1 MEIKYKVSMINM
13 FLQKLSEHINEDD
26 TEVEKIRDLIS
37 ELKWENNRYGDNT
50 EKYLFLDNYSIK
62 ELEVL
67 RDAFKDCDARK
78 NVKILNMLIDSLKN
92 PSTTA
97 YSDLRIFAEAL
108 VKYVDDFS
116 EHKWLFRKEDICN
129 VEYIIPYLLYHVDYV
144 PERKVEGYFYEAHVD
159 AEIHTNDIKGYRR
172 QNIHFYFS
180 DISGRTLTEILTQQ
194 KMFIETPELY
204 EDYQKSVL
212 KYENRIK
219 EQGTQYKCF
228 QYVSKDGYSNR
239 FISTKENDNI
249 FEFYHVINDMRGD
262 NRHWVKQE
270 DCHLYRSY
278 KKKREKDF
286 FCKDYYDLPIMP
298 FLFGYNLDTHSEC
311 YFHVDDI
318 ENYEYDHS
326 LRDKLVLPESH
337 KNLLDILVNN
347 SSILKGDIINNK
359 GNGTVVI
366 LEGPPGCGKTLTT
379 EVYSELMNTPLYKV
393 TAGELGTNPKEMEKT
408 LYEVLNKA
416 QRLGCIILIDEC
428 ETFVRKR
435 AEDLTQNAIITTFLR
450 QLEYFNG
457 IMFLTSNKIKDID
470 DAILSRCIAAIRYEE
485 PTEENAKKIWRILSK
500 QFELDK
506 QITDE
511 LINKLVKV
519 FPKAVGRDIKEL
531 LKLTARYCLGLKKDI
546 DIEAFLACAQFRYID
561 VNEQYVEELKNKE
574 VSENE

>member
-1 MEIKYKVSMINM
+1 MDIKYKTSMISTFIRN
-13 FLQKLSEHINEDD
+13 LSERIDEKD
-26 TEVEKIRDLIS
+26 TEVEKIRYLIS

-50 EKYLFLDNYSIK
+50 EKCLFLDTYSIK
-62 ELEVL
+62 ELEII
-67 RDAFKDCDARK
+67 RDAFKACDARK

-92 PSTTA
+92 PSSVT

-108 VKYVDDFS
+108 VKYVDDVS
-116 EHKWLFRKEDICN
+116 EHKWLFRKEDIYDI
-129 VEYIIPYLLYHVDYV
+129 EYIVPYFLYHVEYV
-144 PERKVEGYFYEAHVD
+144 PERKVDGYFYEEHVD
-159 AEIHTNDIKGYRR
+159 VEIHTNGINGYRR
-172 QNIHFYFS
+172 QIIHFYFS
-180 DISGRTLTEILTQQ
+180 DISGRTLTELLAHQ
-194 KMFIETPELY
+194 KIFIETPTLY
-204 EDYQKSVL
+204 EDYQKSLL
-212 KYENRIK
+212 KYEKRIK

-228 QYVSKDGYSNR
+228 QYVPKNNFTVR
-239 FISTKENDNI
+239 FISTKEKDNI

-262 NRHWVKQE
+262 SRSWVKQE

-278 KKKREKDF
+278 KKKREKDI
-286 FCKDYYDLPIMP
+286 FCKDYYELPIMP
-298 FLFGYNLDTHSEC
+298 FLFGYNLDTHTEC

-393 TAGELGTNPKEMEKT
+393 TSGELGIDPKQMESN
-408 LYEVLNKA
+408 LYNVLNKA
-416 QRLGCIILIDEC
+416 QRLGCIVLIDEC

-435 AEDLTQNAIITTFLR
+435 AEDLVQNAIITTFLR

-500 QFELDK
+500 QFELDN

-561 VNEQYVEELKNKE
+561 IDEQYVESLKK
-574 VSENE
+574 